1 MTTIQL
7 IGNVANKR
15 ATFRQELKSLAKD
28 LELNYTIDYMCLAE
42 SSIQILCKH
51 IDGNDS
57 LQSLYNDAYQIVDY
71 LEQWTEYRLSSI
83 SIY

>member
-7 IGNVANKR
+7 IGNVSNKR

-28 LELNYTIDYMCLAE
+28 WEQHYVFDYMCLAE
-42 SSIQILCKH
+42 NSIQILCKRK
-51 IDGNDS
+51 DGHES
-57 LQSLYNDAYQIVDY
+57 ISIILLDADIIRKY
-71 LEQWTEYRLSSI
+71 LELWTEWQTTSI